1 MAGALLRRW
10 VLCLQ
15 LRPGRPEAGAL
26 CWQCCPYGR
35 GGLQGRVAGGG
46 LARSVDCCK
55 GHY

>member
-35 GGLQGRVAGGG
+35 GGLQARVAGGG
-46 LARSVDCCK
+46 SARKVDCCK